1 MQLERTI
8 LLSDNWKIEVDA
20 YNYALKYK
28 DKHTWKVVG
37 YHRSLNEAIAKY
49 IDCRFLE
56 QEDAIELYEIAD
68 EISYLKN
75 HLISEL
81 LECIEVD

>member
-8 LLSDNWKIEVDA
+8 LLSENWKIEVDA

-28 DKHTWKVVG
+28 DKNTWKVVG
-37 YHRSLNEAIAKY
+37 YHRSLKEAITKY

-56 QEDAIELYEIAD
+56 QEDAIELYKVVD

-81 LECIEVD
+81 LECIV

>member
-28 DKHTWKVVG
+28 DKSTWKIVG
-37 YHRSLNEAIAKY
+37 YHRSLKEAIAKY
-49 IDCRFLE
+49 IDCR
-56 QEDAIELYEIAD
+56 
-68 EISYLKN
+68 
-75 HLISEL
+75 
-81 LECIEVD
+81 